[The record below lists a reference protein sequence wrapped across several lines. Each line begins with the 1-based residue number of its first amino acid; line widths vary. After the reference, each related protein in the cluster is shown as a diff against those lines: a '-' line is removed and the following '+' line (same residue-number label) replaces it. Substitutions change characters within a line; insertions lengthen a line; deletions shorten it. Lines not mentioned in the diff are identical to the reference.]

1 MTCWRSSCVENVA
14 FQSFASE
21 CKKNFS
27 LITTLV
33 GRADVIT
40 GRTGSNTLYCAQTI
54 ASRPVTSRDLLMA
67 YRWPAAVVLSSL
79 VLAVTAAK
87 LLSRPIP
94 IAIEGGLQ
102 VDKLVLPPSVTIR
115 SVTPLPVVVQEQ
127 VTIGGDAPLAI
138 EGPVSVKSIAG
149 AVTVNADAR
158 VSGVEGQ
165 VSVTA
170 DDPLAVRAD
179 VSVDDKITIGGKVD
193 TEGKV
198 KPTLL
203 PVPGL

>member
-1 MTCWRSSCVENVA
+1 
-14 FQSFASE
+14 
-21 CKKNFS
+21 
-27 LITTLV
+27 
-33 GRADVIT
+33 
-40 GRTGSNTLYCAQTI
+40 
-54 ASRPVTSRDLLMA
+54 MA
-67 YRWPAAVVLSSL
+67 YRWPAAVVLSSM

-115 SVTPLPVVVQEQ
+115 SDTPLPVLVQEP
-127 VTIGGDAPLAI
+127 VTISGDAPLAI

-149 AVTVNADAR
+149 AVKVNADAR

-165 VSVTA
+165 LTVTA
-170 DDPLAVRAD
+170 DQPLPVRAD
-179 VSVDDKITIGGKVD
+179 VTVDNKITIGGKVD
-193 TEGKV
+193 IAGKV

-203 PVPGL
+203 PVPMP

>member
-1 MTCWRSSCVENVA
+1 MAPS
-14 FQSFASE
+14 
-21 CKKNFS
+21 
-27 LITTLV
+27 
-33 GRADVIT
+33 
-40 GRTGSNTLYCAQTI
+40 
-54 ASRPVTSRDLLMA
+54 SRDVLMA
-67 YRWPAAVVLSSL
+67 YRWPVAVILSTVVLS
-79 VLAVTAAK
+79 LAGLR

-115 SVTPLPVVVQEQ
+115 SDTPLPVLVQEP
-127 VTIGGDAPLAI
+127 VTISGDAPLAI

-158 VSGVEGQ
+158 VSGLEGK

-170 DDPLAVRAD
+170 DQPLPVQAD
-179 VSVDDKITIGGKVD
+179 VTVDNTITIGGKVD
-193 TEGKV
+193 IEGKV

>member
-1 MTCWRSSCVENVA
+1 MAPS
-14 FQSFASE
+14 
-21 CKKNFS
+21 
-27 LITTLV
+27 
-33 GRADVIT
+33 
-40 GRTGSNTLYCAQTI
+40 
-54 ASRPVTSRDLLMA
+54 SRDLLLA
-67 YRWPAAVVLSSL
+67 YRWPAAVVLSTVVISL
-79 VLAVTAAK
+79 TGLR

-115 SVTPLPVVVQEQ
+115 SDTPLPVLVQEP
-127 VTIGGDAPLAI
+127 VTISGDAPLAI

-165 VSVTA
+165 LSVTT
-170 DDPLAVRAD
+170 DQPLPVRAD
-179 VSVDDKITIGGKVD
+179 VSVEDKITIGGKVD
-193 TEGKV
+193 IEGKV

>member
-1 MTCWRSSCVENVA
+1 M
-14 FQSFASE
+14 
-21 CKKNFS
+21 
-27 LITTLV
+27 
-33 GRADVIT
+33 
-40 GRTGSNTLYCAQTI
+40 
-54 ASRPVTSRDLLMA
+54 
-67 YRWPAAVVLSSL
+67 VVLSSL

-94 IAIEGGLQ
+94 IAIKGGLQ

-193 TEGKV
+193 IEGKV

>member
-1 MTCWRSSCVENVA
+1 M
-14 FQSFASE
+14 
-21 CKKNFS
+21 
-27 LITTLV
+27 
-33 GRADVIT
+33 
-40 GRTGSNTLYCAQTI
+40 
-54 ASRPVTSRDLLMA
+54 
-67 YRWPAAVVLSSL
+67 
-79 VLAVTAAK
+79 
-87 LLSRPIP
+87 
-94 IAIEGGLQ
+94 Q

-149 AVTVNADAR
+149 TVSVNADAR

-165 VSVTA
+165 VAVTA

-179 VSVDDKITIGGKVD
+179 VSVDKKITIGGKVD
-193 TEGKV
+193 IEGKV

>member
-1 MTCWRSSCVENVA
+1 
-14 FQSFASE
+14 
-21 CKKNFS
+21 
-27 LITTLV
+27 
-33 GRADVIT
+33 
-40 GRTGSNTLYCAQTI
+40 
-54 ASRPVTSRDLLMA
+54 MA

-94 IAIEGGLQ
+94 IAIKGGLQ

-115 SVTPLPVVVQEQ
+115 SDTPLPVVVQEQ
-127 VTIGGDAPLAI
+127 VTISGDAPLAI

-170 DDPLAVRAD
+170 DQPLPVRAD
-179 VSVDDKITIGGKVD
+179 VTVEDRITIGGKVD
-193 TEGKV
+193 IEGKV
-198 KPTLL
+198 KPSLQPL
-203 PVPGL
+203 P

>member
-1 MTCWRSSCVENVA
+1 MTSH
-14 FQSFASE
+14 
-21 CKKNFS
+21 
-27 LITTLV
+27 
-33 GRADVIT
+33 
-40 GRTGSNTLYCAQTI
+40 
-54 ASRPVTSRDLLMA
+54 DLLKA
-67 YRWPAAVVLSSL
+67 YRWPVAVVLSSL

-87 LLSRPIP
+87 LLSRPIL

-127 VTIGGDAPLAI
+127 VTIGSDAPLAI

-149 AVTVNADAR
+149 AIKVNDDAR

-170 DDPLAVRAD
+170 DDLLAVRAD
-179 VSVDDKITIGGKVD
+179 VSVEKKITIGGKVD
-193 TEGKV
+193 IEGKV

>member
-1 MTCWRSSCVENVA
+1 MPCWRSSRAENVVSR
-14 FQSFASE
+14 SFLLSRRIR
-21 CKKNFS
+21 KKLLFDNS
-27 LITTLV
+27 LRWLS
-33 GRADVIT
+33 RCHL
-40 GRTGSNTLYCAQTI
+40 GRTVSNTLKCAETI
-54 ASRPVTSRDLLMA
+54 AQRPVTSRDLLMA

-94 IAIEGGLQ
+94 IAIKGGLQ

-115 SVTPLPVVVQEQ
+115 SDTPLPVVVQEQ
-127 VTIGGDAPLAI
+127 VIIGGAAPLAI
-138 EGPVSVKSIAG
+138 EGPVTISG
-149 AVTVNADAR
+149 NAPLA
-158 VSGVEGQ
+158 VEGA

-170 DDPLAVRAD
+170 EDPLAVRAD
-179 VSVDDKITIGGKVD
+179 VSVDNKVTIGGKVD
-193 TEGKV
+193 IQGKV

>member
-1 MTCWRSSCVENVA
+1 
-14 FQSFASE
+14 
-21 CKKNFS
+21 
-27 LITTLV
+27 
-33 GRADVIT
+33 
-40 GRTGSNTLYCAQTI
+40 
-54 ASRPVTSRDLLMA
+54 MA

-79 VLAVTAAK
+79 VLSVTASK

-94 IAIEGGLQ
+94 IAIKGGLQ
-102 VDKLVLPPSVTIR
+102 VDKLVLPPNVTIR

-127 VTIGGDAPLAI
+127 VTIGGDRPLAI

-158 VSGVEGQ
+158 VTGLNGE
-165 VSVTA
+165 VSVKA
-170 DDPLAVRAD
+170 DQPIPVRAD
-179 VSVDDKITIGGKVD
+179 VTVEDRITIGGKVNI
-193 TEGKV
+193 EGKV

>member
-1 MTCWRSSCVENVA
+1 MS
-14 FQSFASE
+14 
-21 CKKNFS
+21 
-27 LITTLV
+27 
-33 GRADVIT
+33 
-40 GRTGSNTLYCAQTI
+40 
-54 ASRPVTSRDLLMA
+54 

-79 VLAVTAAK
+79 VLSVTAAK

-94 IAIEGGLQ
+94 IAIKGGLQ
-102 VDKLVLPPSVTIR
+102 VDKLVLPPNVTIR

-127 VTIGGDAPLAI
+127 VTIGGDRPLAI

-158 VSGVEGQ
+158 VTGLDGE
-165 VSVTA
+165 VSVKA
-170 DDPLAVRAD
+170 DQPIPVRAD
-179 VSVDDKITIGGKVD
+179 VTVEDRITIGGKVNI
-193 TEGKV
+193 EGKV

>member
-1 MTCWRSSCVENVA
+1 M
-14 FQSFASE
+14 
-21 CKKNFS
+21 
-27 LITTLV
+27 
-33 GRADVIT
+33 
-40 GRTGSNTLYCAQTI
+40 
-54 ASRPVTSRDLLMA
+54 PVTSRDLLMA

-79 VLAVTAAK
+79 VLAAAGVK

-115 SVTPLPVVVQEQ
+115 SDTPLPVQVQEQ
-127 VTIGGDAPLAI
+127 VTITGDAPLAI
-138 EGPVSVKSIAG
+138 EGPVTVRSIEG

-158 VSGVEGQ
+158 VSSVEGK

-170 DDPLAVRAD
+170 DQPLPVQAD
-179 VSVDDKITIGGKVD
+179 VDVDDKITIEGKVD
-193 TEGKV
+193 IEGKV

-203 PVPGL
+203 PIP

>member
-1 MTCWRSSCVENVA
+1 
-14 FQSFASE
+14 
-21 CKKNFS
+21 
-27 LITTLV
+27 
-33 GRADVIT
+33 
-40 GRTGSNTLYCAQTI
+40 
-54 ASRPVTSRDLLMA
+54 VTSRDLLNA
-67 YRWPAAVVLSSL
+67 YRWPVALVLSSL

-94 IAIEGGLQ
+94 IAIKGGLQ
-102 VDKLVLPPSVTIR
+102 VDKLVFPPSVTIR
-115 SVTPLPVVVQEQ
+115 SVTPLPVVVKEQ
-127 VTIGGDAPLAI
+127 VTIGGDGPLSI

-170 DDPLAVRAD
+170 EDPLVVRAD
-179 VSVDDKITIGGKVD
+179 VSVDNKVTIGGKVD
-193 TEGKV
+193 IQGKV

>member
-1 MTCWRSSCVENVA
+1 M
-14 FQSFASE
+14 
-21 CKKNFS
+21 
-27 LITTLV
+27 
-33 GRADVIT
+33 
-40 GRTGSNTLYCAQTI
+40 
-54 ASRPVTSRDLLMA
+54 PVSSRDLLMA

-79 VLAVTAAK
+79 VLAATAVK

-94 IAIEGGLQ
+94 VSIEGGLQ

-115 SVTPLPVVVQEQ
+115 SDTPLPVVVQEQ
-127 VTIGGDAPLAI
+127 VTISGDVPLAI

-149 AVTVNADAR
+149 AVKVNADAR

-170 DDPLAVRAD
+170 DQPLPVRAD
-179 VSVDDKITIGGKVD
+179 VTVEDRITIGGKVD
-193 TEGKV
+193 IEGKV